1 MDFGGDRNFVR
12 KFLEQALSE
21 DLGRGDLFALVSE
34 DRESC
39 AHIVAKQAGIFS
51 GELYVCDLCA
61 LVGVGLE
68 LCFKDSQYFEKGAIL
83 GILRGSYL
91 KILQIERVLLNTL
104 SHSSGIATKT
114 QEFVHVLESIDFDLK
129 TSAITLLDTRK
140 TRPLLRALEK
150 YSVRNGGAQNHRFG
164 LDSLLM
170 LKDTHLAHITD
181 LRAFVARAR
190 KKLPWGSKIEVEVPN
205 LQKAREAF
213 EAGVDIVM
221 CDNMSAEAVREVA
234 DLRDSQFQHILL
246 EASGNLTLQNLAT
259 YAKSGINALSI
270 GAFIHQATWIDIS
283 LQMQ

>member
-1 MDFGGDRNFVR
+1 MDFGSDRNFVR

-39 AHIVAKQAGIFS
+39 AHIVAKQAGVFS
-51 GELYVCDLCA
+51 GELYVRELCA
-61 LVGVGLE
+61 LAGVSLE
-68 LCFKDSQYFEKGAIL
+68 LHFKDSQHFEKGAIL

-114 QEFVHVLESIDFDLK
+114 QEFVRALESADSDLN
-129 TSAITLLDTRK
+129 SVTLLDTRK

-181 LRAFVARAR
+181 LRAFVAQAR
-190 KKLPWGSKIEVEVPN
+190 KKLPWGSKIEIEVPN
-205 LQKAREAF
+205 LQKACEAF
-213 EAGVDIVM
+213 EAGADIVM
-221 CDNMSAEAVREVA
+221 CDNMSAEEVREVA
-234 DLRDSQFQHILL
+234 DLRDSQFRHILL

-259 YAKSGINALSI
+259 YAKSGVNALSI
-270 GAFIHQATWIDIS
+270 GALIHQATWIDLS

>member
-1 MDFGGDRNFVR
+1 MDFGNERNFVR

-34 DRESC
+34 DRQSC
-39 AHIVAKQAGIFS
+39 AHIVAKQGGVFS
-51 GELYVCDLCA
+51 GEWYVRDLCA
-61 LVGVGLE
+61 LVGVSLE
-68 LCFKDSQYFEKGAIL
+68 FYFTDSQNFEKGAIL
-83 GILRGSYL
+83 GSLHGGYL
-91 KILQIERVLLNTL
+91 KILQIERVLLNIL

-114 QEFVHVLESIDFDLK
+114 QEFVRALD
-129 TSAITLLDTRK
+129 SANSHLSITLLDTRK

-170 LKDTHLAHITD
+170 LKDTHLAHIAD
-181 LRAFVARAR
+181 LRAFVAQAR
-190 KKLPWGSKIEVEVPN
+190 KKLPWGSKIEIEVPN

-213 EAGVDIVM
+213 EAGADIVM
-221 CDNMSAEAVREVA
+221 CDNMSAQDVREVA
-234 DLRDSQFQHILL
+234 DLRDSHFPHILL

-259 YAKSGINALSI
+259 YAKSGVNALSI
-270 GAFIHQATWIDIS
+270 GALIHQATWIDLS